1 MLWCYGS
8 DGAFRQVQLYIY
20 THQQAMQYLTTNI
33 DGIEK
38 SNIQLQPSTV
48 LTVEDNEVFNLI
60 LIQFKL
66 LAESMAEC

>member
-1 MLWCYGS
+1 
-8 DGAFRQVQLYIY
+8 
-20 THQQAMQYLTTNI
+20 MQYLTTNI

-66 LAESMAEC
+66 LAESMAES